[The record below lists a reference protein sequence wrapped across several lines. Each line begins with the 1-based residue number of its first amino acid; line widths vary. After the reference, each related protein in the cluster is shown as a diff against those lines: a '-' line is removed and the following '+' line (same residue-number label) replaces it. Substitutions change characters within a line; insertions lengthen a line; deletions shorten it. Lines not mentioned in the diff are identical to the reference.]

1 MVAGK
6 LYVVATPLGNLE
18 DLSPR
23 AAETLRSADRVLCED
38 TRRTAKLLAHHG
50 ITTPRISCH
59 RFNEK
64 KRLEP
69 ILRRLREGEKLA
81 LVSDGGTPGVSDPGR
96 HLVRAALDAGLEVI
110 PLPGPSAPAALLSVS
125 GIDSDR
131 YLFDGFLPHRAGE
144 RRRRLRELRSEP
156 RTVVLFEAPH
166 RIVETLAEIAKI
178 FGERELV
185 LGRELTKRFE
195 TILRGSASQVLARI
209 GSTVKGEITIV
220 LAGAGDSPGEG
231 AEEPQAVRVREC
243 WTAALKESSGDRR
256 AALRSAARS
265 LGMKRAELY
274 RLLVELGEDPDRS

>member
-1 MVAGK
+1 VAGK

-23 AAETLRSADRVLCED
+23 AAETLRLADRVLCED
-38 TRRTAKLLAHHG
+38 TRRTAKLLAQYG

-69 ILRRLREGEKLA
+69 ILRRLQEGETLA
-81 LVSDGGTPGVSDPGR
+81 LVSDGGTPGISDPGC
-96 HLVRAALDAGLEVI
+96 HLVRAALDAGFEVV
-110 PLPGPSAPAALLSVS
+110 PLPGPSAPATLLSVS
-125 GIDSDR
+125 GIPSDR

-144 RRRRLRELRSEP
+144 RRRRLRELRSEAHA
-156 RTVVLFEAPH
+156 VVLFEAPH
-166 RIVETLAEIAKI
+166 RIVETLRDIDNI

-195 TILRGSASQVLARI
+195 SILRGSAAQVLAQL
-209 GSTVKGEITIV
+209 GSTAKGEITIV
-220 LAGAGDSPGEG
+220 LAGAGDTPGDE
-231 AEEPQAVRVREC
+231 ADEPQAAKVREC
-243 WTAALKESSGDRR
+243 WRAALNESSGDRR
-256 AALRSAARS
+256 AALRAAARS

-274 RLLVELGEDPDRS
+274 RLVVELGEDPDRS

>member
-1 MVAGK
+1 VAGK

-23 AAETLRSADRVLCED
+23 AAETLRRADRVLCED

-50 ITTPRISCH
+50 ITTPRMSCH

-69 ILRRLREGEKLA
+69 ILSRLRDGETLA
-81 LVSDGGTPGVSDPGR
+81 LVSDGGTPGVSDPGC
-96 HLVRAALDAGLEVI
+96 HIVRAARDAGIEVI

-125 GIDSDR
+125 GIPSDR
-131 YLFDGFLPHRAGE
+131 YLFDGFLPHRPGE
-144 RRRRLRELRSEP
+144 RRKRLRELRGEP

-166 RIVETLAEIAKI
+166 RILETLADIDKI

-195 TILRGSASQVLARI
+195 TILRGSAAQVLA
-209 GSTVKGEITIV
+209 SLESSVKGEITMV

-231 AEEPQAVRVREC
+231 RQEPHAARVRER
-243 WTAALKESSGDRR
+243 WSAALNESSGDRR
-256 AALRSAARS
+256 KALRSAARS

-274 RLLVELGEDPDRS
+274 RLLAELGEAPDRS